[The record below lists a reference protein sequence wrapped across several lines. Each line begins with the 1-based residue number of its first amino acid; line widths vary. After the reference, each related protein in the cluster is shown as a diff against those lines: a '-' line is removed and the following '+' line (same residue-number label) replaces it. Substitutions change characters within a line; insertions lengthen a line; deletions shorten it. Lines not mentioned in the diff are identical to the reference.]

1 METTHQSTKLFLV
14 EDDLELAA
22 MVSEF
27 LTNEGYEVST
37 ESNGRVAAER
47 IVKEDF
53 DVVLLDIGLPEL
65 DGISICRNTR
75 DKFQG
80 PIIMLTARGDEIDE
94 VVALEV
100 GADDFMS
107 KPVRPR
113 ALLARLKVHIKR
125 TKQVGAHPSASRIEL
140 NGLVID
146 ANSRNVRLKDT
157 SNNETKVA
165 LTTAEFDLL
174 WFLAERAG
182 QVVPRNDIYKE
193 IQGVEYDGLDRSI
206 DLRISRLRKKLN
218 DDPHD
223 PERIKSVRGVGY
235 ILAIES

>member
-1 METTHQSTKLFLV
+1 MDSNPTKLFLV

-22 MVSEF
+22 MVAEF

-37 ESNGRVAAER
+37 ESNGRIAAER
-47 IVKEDF
+47 MVNEDF

-75 DKFQG
+75 DKFHG

-94 VVALEV
+94 VMALEV
-100 GADDFMS
+100 GADDFMT

-113 ALLARLKVHIKR
+113 ALLARLKVHIRR
-125 TKQVGAHPSASRIEL
+125 TTLTIGKDSVSRIDL
-140 NGLVID
+140 DGLVID
-146 ANSRNVRLKDT
+146 ANSRNVQLKD
-157 SNNETKVA
+157 SSGNEVKVA

-174 WFLAERAG
+174 WFLAVRAG
-182 QVVPRNDIYKE
+182 QVVSRNDIYRE
-193 IQGVEYDGLDRSI
+193 IQGIEYDGLDRSI
-206 DLRISRLRKKLN
+206 DLRISRLRKKLD
-218 DDPHD
+218 DDPHN

>member
-65 DGISICRNTR
+65 DGISICRITR